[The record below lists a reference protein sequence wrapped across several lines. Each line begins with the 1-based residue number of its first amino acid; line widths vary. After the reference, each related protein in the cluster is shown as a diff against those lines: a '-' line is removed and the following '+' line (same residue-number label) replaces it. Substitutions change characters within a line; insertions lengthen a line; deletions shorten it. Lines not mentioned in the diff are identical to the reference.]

1 MNIAQKLTYLRDK
14 KECSQEDVADALGV
28 SRQTVSKW
36 ELGNAVPDTSK
47 IVDLSTWYNVSTDY
61 LLKDEF
67 EGDGSGRVDRV
78 VIKFMN
84 SARAMN
90 EMSDDLIEIARD
102 GVISTEERVRL
113 KEMSKMLEQVQNSVD
128 ELRNIIES

>member
-14 KECSQEDVADALGV
+14 KGCSQEDVADALGV

-102 GVISTEERVRL
+102 GVISPEERVRL

>member
-14 KECSQEDVADALGV
+14 KGCSQEDVADALGV

-47 IVDLSTWYNVSTDY
+47 IVDISTWYNVSTDY

-102 GVISTEERVRL
+102 GVISPEERVRL

>member
-14 KECSQEDVADALGV
+14 KGCSQEDVADALGV

-102 GVISTEERVRL
+102 GVISPEERIRL

-128 ELRNIIES
+128 ELRNIIEG

>member
-1 MNIAQKLTYLRDK
+1 MNIAQKVTYLRDK
-14 KECSQEDVADALGV
+14 KGCSQEDVADALGV

-102 GVISTEERVRL
+102 GVISPEERVRL

>member
-14 KECSQEDVADALGV
+14 KGCSQEDVADALGV

-102 GVISTEERVRL
+102 GIISPEERVRL

>member
-1 MNIAQKLTYLRDK
+1 MNLAQKLTYLRDK
-14 KECSQEDVADALGV
+14 KGCSQEDVADALGV

-47 IVDLSTWYNVSTDY
+47 IVDLSSWYNVSTDY

-67 EGDGSGRVDRV
+67 DGDGFGEVDRV

-102 GVISTEERVRL
+102 GVISPEERLRL
-113 KEMSKMLEQVQNSVD
+113 KEMTKMLDQVQNSVD
-128 ELRNIIES
+128 ELRNIIGS

>member
-1 MNIAQKLTYLRDK
+1 M
-14 KECSQEDVADALGV
+14 
-28 SRQTVSKW
+28 
-36 ELGNAVPDTSK
+36 
-47 IVDLSTWYNVSTDY
+47 DLSTWYNVSTDY

>member
-14 KECSQEDVADALGV
+14 KGCSQEDVADALGV

>member
-14 KECSQEDVADALGV
+14 KGCSQEDVADALGV

-47 IVDLSTWYNVSTDY
+47 IVDVSTWYNVSTDY

-102 GVISTEERVRL
+102 GVISPEERVRL